1 MEDLLLRTHPC
12 ICSRGWFPLCHTS
25 SRLCCLWCCAAWS
38 TQRRTAAQ
46 EGSNS
51 ELNSP
56 VFPMAHGGFPR
67 GSSSIRIP
75 KKEKGVVR
83 HLVDPIRC
91 WNFPSS
97 QWGWQRRLLLFP
109 ETNSNQSL
117 KTDKYKLM
125 APIGVWLIMEL
136 FWFILKKKTSFSTV
150 YCIRFG
156 RLWGL
161 ETVKDTCVIKSW
173 PKRAQIITD
182 KSKLQIWLP

>member
-1 MEDLLLRTHPC
+1 MTTFNFRGLPDCFARMIRFFVLGFMKSVADSIHFLIYLVIYRLLQMEDLLLRTHPC

-25 SRLCCLWCCAAWS
+25 ARLCCPWCCAAWS

-46 EGSNS
+46 EGSNF

-75 KKEKGVVR
+75 KKQKGVVR

-109 ETNSNQSL
+109 ET
-117 KTDKYKLM
+117 KVGKL
-125 APIGVWLIMEL
+125 
-136 FWFILKKKTSFSTV
+136 FSFKS
-150 YCIRFG
+150 
-156 RLWGL
+156 
-161 ETVKDTCVIKSW
+161 VIKDW
-173 PKRAQIITD
+173 
-182 KSKLQIWLP
+182 

>member
-1 MEDLLLRTHPC
+1 MKSVADSIHFLIYLVIYRLLQMEDLLLRTHPS

-25 SRLCCLWCCAAWS
+25 LHLCCLWCCAAWS
-38 TQRRTAAQ
+38 TQRRTAARV
-46 EGSNS
+46 GSNS

-56 VFPMAHGGFPR
+56 VFPMAHVGFPR

-75 KKEKGVVR
+75 KKQKGVVR

-109 ETNSNQSL
+109 ETNSNQPL

-136 FWFILKKKTSFSTV
+136 FWFILKKKTCFFHSVLYEILAIVGIGNS
-150 YCIRFG
+150 
-156 RLWGL
+156 
-161 ETVKDTCVIKSW
+161 
-173 PKRAQIITD
+173 
-182 KSKLQIWLP
+182 